1 MHARRVP
8 ARHGALW
15 VIAGFRLFRAN
26 PPLLTALTMGF
37 MFVALVINLLPLIG
51 PFLLPLALP
60 ALNLIVANGCR
71 AVERRT
77 PIGQAALKSGLER
90 NGHHLLR
97 LGGMHLLG
105 SLLVLLASY
114 GLDAGLDLA
123 ETDRANPAEMVMM
136 MTRLLALA
144 IPVIMALWFSPL
156 LTGWD
161 AVRESWHAIFANTQ
175 EMRFTV
181 SDVQV
186 VQVGD
191 LGWVTCTE
199 NILSDVRGRVA
210 VTAILAT
217 NLFLDA
223 ADFGLKDAA
232 AGAFARKA
240 PMIGTPIF
248 QLDLALFDLRFL
260 DFEFGRGGRRA
271 HKCQPSHDDGERRQ
285 GRGQGPQLSLRR
297 RLVSQ
302 EQPPKKALLCFA
314 RTVNRTGGGE
324 ITNKSLD

>member
-161 AVRESWHAIFANTQ
+161 GIPAAKAVFFSAYGAYTNWRAFLAYGA
-175 EMRFTV
+175 TV
-181 SDVQV
+181 GVIGVMLPGLLLLLAGLISQS
-186 VQVGD
+186 
-191 LGWVTCTE
+191 LL
-199 NILSDVRGRVA
+199 NIL
-210 VTAILAT
+210 
-217 NLFLDA
+217 F
-223 ADFGLKDAA
+223 
-232 AGAFARKA
+232 
-240 PMIGTPIF
+240 
-248 QLDLALFDLRFL
+248 LALRLILLFVFAPALMASVYLSYRDV
-260 DFEFGRGGRRA
+260 FG
-271 HKCQPSHDDGERRQ
+271 DDG
-285 GRGQGPQLSLRR
+285 
-297 RLVSQ
+297 
-302 EQPPKKALLCFA
+302 A
-314 RTVNRTGGGE
+314 
-324 ITNKSLD
+324 D